1 MVVVE
6 LVGEVLHIRM
16 CDSEVSD
23 IKLHVCFPREF
34 LVKQMVVFRSFS
46 KMLERILLMY
56 SAMELSRRVIVYLYK
71 NEPTNILTIILKL
84 LEKSRRSFS
93 SKIRFSVLE

>member
-23 IKLHVCFPREF
+23 ITLHVCFPREF

-46 KMLERILLMY
+46 KMLERILLIVLGNGIIE
-56 SAMELSRRVIVYLYK
+56 AGNRVSVTK
-71 NEPTNILTIILKL
+71 MSL
-84 LEKSRRSFS
+84 LIFS
-93 SKIRFSVLE
+93 Q